1 MWKFVTEKWSKLNG
15 ATGFVT
21 EGPGLGGAPIEG
33 GLGAI
38 VLSLIL
44 GAFFGLIIGLIF
56 SHLFRFLSVAFN
68 RNLGG
73 YSWVVLGAVLGAAIF
88 AWFTVNGEK
97 N

>member
-1 MWKFVTEKWSKLNG
+1 MWKFVTDKSTKLNG

-21 EGPGLGGAPIEG
+21 EGPGMGGAAIEG

-44 GAFFGLIIGLIF
+44 GAFFGLILGLIL
-56 SHLFRFLSVAFN
+56 SHLFRFLSMACN

-73 YSWVVLGAVLGAAIF
+73 YSWAVIGAVIGAAIF

-97 N
+97 H